1 MYLRRLVLHNFRN
14 LEHVEILPDKRLN
27 VLWGANAQGKTNI
40 LEGIY
45 LLGHLK
51 SFRGAPGSEL
61 IRRQMPAGRLLG
73 EVMRNGVLT
82 TIELTFK
89 GQQKS
94 ARINGK
100 LVANSSEFL
109 GLFPTILFSPE
120 EVGLVKGYPAGRRAL
135 LDRAVFQADPP
146 FLERARAYQRCLRQR
161 NHLLKEG
168 CDTAQLSPWNENL
181 ILTGTR
187 LRLDRIGYLKRLVPQ
202 LRDIYRQ
209 ITAGREEAD
218 LHYPIQ
224 EGTEEELYKK
234 FGQELEQTSAQE
246 RHLGRTLSGPHRDDP
261 YFIVGGH
268 SLRKYGSQGQQRS
281 FMLAFKTAQII
292 DLEANIGHQPV
303 LLLDDMTGELDRQR
317 QEFFFQFL
325 RSRKGQVFITATELQ
340 ALCNKGFDDV
350 RSYCVSEGNLQD
362 VACQ

>member
-14 LEHVEILPDKRLN
+14 LEHAELLPDRRFN

-51 SFRGAPGSEL
+51 SFRGAPGSEM

-73 EVMRNGVLT
+73 EVMCGGVLT

-100 LVANSSEFL
+100 PVAKSSEFL

-120 EVGLVKGYPAGRRAL
+120 EVSLARGYPAGRRAL

-146 FLERARAYQRCLRQR
+146 FLDRARAYQRCLKQR
-161 NHLLKEG
+161 NQLLKEG
-168 CDTAQLSPWNENL
+168 CDAAQLSPWNENL
-181 ILTGTR
+181 ILTGAR
-187 LRLDRIGYLKRLVPQ
+187 LRLDRIGYLQRLVPQ
-202 LRDIYRQ
+202 LQEIYRQ

-218 LHYPIQ
+218 LHYPTQ
-224 EGTEEELYKK
+224 AGTEEELREAFRK
-234 FGQELEQTSAQE
+234 ELEQAAAQE
-246 RHLGRTLSGPHRDDP
+246 RRLGRTLAGPHRDDP
-261 YFIVGGH
+261 YFMVGGH
-268 SLRKYGSQGQQRS
+268 SLRQYGSQGQQRS

-292 DLEANIGHQPV
+292 DLEAKIGHQPV

-325 RSRKGQVFITATELQ
+325 RSRQGQVFVTATELQ

-350 RSYCVSEGNLQD
+350 RSFCVNEGNLQD